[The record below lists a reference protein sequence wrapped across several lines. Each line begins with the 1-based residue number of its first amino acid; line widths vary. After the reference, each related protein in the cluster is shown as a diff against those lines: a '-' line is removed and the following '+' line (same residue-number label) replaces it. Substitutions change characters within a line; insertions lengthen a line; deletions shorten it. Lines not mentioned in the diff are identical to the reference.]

1 MANSKS
7 IDYVNTRFSNGL
19 IAYKSDRAARIRIDT
34 LQYKYQCCGT
44 NMWIDWT
51 RGKLNSNDT
60 LTDQTTTSVAGITT
74 AAATTAAVTTTT
86 NTTTTVA
93 TTPSTPPA
101 ITPSTPPTTTSETPA
116 SSTSNNSRKRDVD
129 HIFNSLRVQRSPD
142 LASSSRIRRQAN
154 SNYGGIEGLSTSF
167 QVVLPPSC
175 CTAAGTLTNVSDT
188 YCTYQ

>member
-60 LTDQTTTSVAGITT
+60 LTDQTTTSASGITKT
-74 AAATTAAVTTTT
+74 AATTAAVTTTT
-86 NTTTTVA
+86 STTTTVA

-101 ITPSTPPTTTSETPA
+101 ITPSTPPTITSETPA